1 MSVLNDLLL
10 ISGNDIP
17 FTSGCINIHQP
28 TIKEIGYIGEEEF
41 HIGTRFL
48 LFDKNDLVLK
58 DKSDLDNQSNFDIF
72 MSVMNSRQAAK
83 HKTDAIM
90 VLTLMFPNS
99 EIKIEKDKILLQQ
112 ENINVKSSINQFNF
126 EEFQNIV
133 RQIFCINEENAEGG
147 SGYNPADG
155 LAKKIADRFKKRKQ
169 ILSKTNG
176 EKKINIF
183 SRYASIL
190 SIGLQK
196 NIFDL
201 MNYTV
206 YQLFDEFKR
215 YQMKQEFDIYIQAK
229 MAGAQDLEEVKN
241 WMEDIHT

>member
-99 EIKIEKDKILLQQ
+99 EIKIEKTLLLCQ
-112 ENINVKSSINQFNF
+112 ET
-126 EEFQNIV
+126 
-133 RQIFCINEENAEGG
+133 
-147 SGYNPADG
+147 G
-155 LAKKIADRFKKRKQ
+155 L
-169 ILSKTNG
+169 L
-176 EKKINIF
+176 
-183 SRYASIL
+183 
-190 SIGLQK
+190 GLV
-196 NIFDL
+196 
-201 MNYTV
+201 T
-206 YQLFDEFKR
+206 
-215 YQMKQEFDIYIQAK
+215 
-229 MAGAQDLEEVKN
+229 
-241 WMEDIHT
+241 